1 MPKNVM
7 LPHRLHA
14 GVTPAEAQVLAASL
28 CCDCGSKKKP
38 LCAVVR
44 GDRIVFVGGK
54 AGEHSL
60 ALSVSSPERIR
71 AHWAGYCENNGCKKS
86 CGTLPSGH
94 GRAEPR
100 IQRLGRSEVNCF
112 CGEPAGLYTWDIP
125 GVDGYV
131 DTCAKHARAALL
143 RALPLARH
151 TGTRSGG
158 GANMVGPSMP
168 YYATMRMGGGG
179 KYKSTVVPPKEPHQI
194 YTPKITTDDKW
205 HEFYGPDDVTAKT
218 RKEYPGEEQF
228 VKWRREFYPV
238 SEFMRGGHEGWDGSM
253 AWGWSAGLLLKVN
266 PRNAN
271 EYKIA
276 HFMLVSA

>member
-44 GDRIVFVGGK
+44 GDRIAFVGGK
-54 AGEHSL
+54 GGEHSL
-60 ALSVSSPERIR
+60 ALSVSSPDRIR

-86 CGTLPSGH
+86 CG
-94 GRAEPR
+94 
-100 IQRLGRSEVNCF
+100 V
-112 CGEPAGLYTWDIP
+112 
-125 GVDGYV
+125 
-131 DTCAKHARAALL
+131 ALV
-143 RALPLARH
+143 PLKR
-151 TGTRSGG
+151 GKRSG
-158 GANMVGPSMP
+158 
-168 YYATMRMGGGG
+168 ATMRMGGGG

-194 YTPKITTDDKW
+194 YTPKITTDNKW

-218 RKEYPGEEQF
+218 RKECPGEEQF

-238 SEFMRGGHEGWDGSM
+238 SEFMVGGHEGWDGSM

-271 EYKIA
+271 EYKIG